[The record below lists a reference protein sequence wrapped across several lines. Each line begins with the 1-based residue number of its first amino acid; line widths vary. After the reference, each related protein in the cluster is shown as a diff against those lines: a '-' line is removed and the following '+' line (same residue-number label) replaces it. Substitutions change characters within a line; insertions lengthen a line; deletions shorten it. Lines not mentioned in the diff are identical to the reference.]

1 MLSAL
6 PLEMLEFV
14 LMRAFLLLYLSD
26 VEPDDDESPVILGK
40 TRNTESRAF
49 TLLSSVCSHW
59 YQTFTG
65 WPQSDTHHWLRHK
78 LKKQIERKYTY
89 TVSQKKRS
97 HINFRHSFAICWDI
111 FYNLWSI
118 LFKNRPNSSTTQY
131 SIMFVYVVVGWIETA
146 SYTKC
151 TKSALIRH
159 KTLKIN
165 E

>member
-49 TLLSSVCSHW
+49 TLLSSVCSYW

-65 WPQSDTHHWLRHK
+65 WPQSDTPHWLRHK
-78 LKKQIERKYTY
+78 LKKLIGRKFTY
-89 TVSQKKRS
+89 
-97 HINFRHSFAICWDI
+97 
-111 FYNLWSI
+111 
-118 LFKNRPNSSTTQY
+118 
-131 SIMFVYVVVGWIETA
+131 
-146 SYTKC
+146 SYTPCPRKKEA
-151 TKSALIRH
+151 TLIFDIPSSSAEVYLQLMKH
-159 KTLKIN
+159 FV
-165 E
+165 EE